1 MRTLSILT
9 ALLFLAGC
17 SEFEF
22 QLTAS
27 PEPGVLEPMTASPEP
42 GPPEP
47 TPIPAPAAGERVEVV
62 VEPGQTVCLDVPDL
76 KDARVVVRD
85 DGLLIVLPNGGE
97 IFLANFRPDPESGLP
112 AALCLADQTVALV
125 LEGGLGGIA
134 PGAGL
139 DVPDDDLLAR
149 DGDSRGNGGGGGS
162 TDVASD
168 SGPDNRSGQHDG
180 TNPGQTDQDN
190 LGTDN
195 PTGPGN
201 PSD

>member
-17 SEFEF
+17 GAFQF

-27 PEPGVLEPMTASPEP
+27 PEPGALEPMTASPEP

-97 IFLANFRPDPESGLP
+97 IFLANFRPSPWSGLP

-125 LEGGLGGIA
+125 LQGGLGGIA
-134 PGAGL
+134 PAAGPGA
-139 DVPDDDLLAR
+139 PDDPLAR
-149 DGDSRGNGGGGGS
+149 DTAEDGEDGGGGNGGGGGN
-162 TDVASD
+162 
-168 SGPDNRSGQHDG
+168 SGNHSGQNDG
-180 TNPGQTDQDN
+180 TNPGNTDQDN
-190 LGTDN
+190 GGTNN
-195 PTGPGN
+195 PN
-201 PSD
+201 NS